1 MFDNLIHIHENI
13 GANNIMNNGLK
24 DWKKVVFI
32 SYPNKDR
39 STFLAVNDFFFALL
53 LAGFMNGFTDGEDDY
68 CIIQVW
74 ENGESLLC
82 FTIKLYTLS
91 HHRHRSSH

>member
-39 STFLAVNDFFFALL
+39 STFLAVNKLNAEPASSKKVQNTVVKKSKTAITHIRCLATISIL
-53 LAGFMNGFTDGEDDY
+53 LA
-68 CIIQVW
+68 
-74 ENGESLLC
+74 S
-82 FTIKLYTLS
+82 
-91 HHRHRSSH
+91 